1 VQGIAGGGGSI
12 PGSDNE
18 VLTSN
23 GSGGAT
29 AESNLTFD
37 GSTLDLIGSTAING
51 NSRFLNWTSGT
62 TFWAGG
68 WDISATTAIAEEGVS
83 SVNAGAT
90 LSGWTEVKYNGTV
103 LTNQLNDATA
113 KSPGQ
118 LITLRSNGTW
128 EVADADTSNSTWLLG
143 ICLDT
148 ADANFEAMH
157 VLIEGQVSTPYH
169 NQLASSNPGAPLY
182 VSPTA
187 GYVTET
193 APSTPGQ
200 FVRLI
205 GHNIY
210 DTEDTVVIRFDPDNS
225 WIEL

>member
-1 VQGIAGGGGSI
+1 V
-12 PGSDNE
+12 
-18 VLTSN
+18 
-23 GSGGAT
+23 
-29 AESNLTFD
+29 
-37 GSTLDLIGSTAING
+37 
-51 NSRFLNWTSGT
+51 
-62 TFWAGG
+62 
-68 WDISATTAIAEEGVS
+68 
-83 SVNAGAT
+83 
-90 LSGWTEVKYNGTV
+90 
-103 LTNQLNDATA
+103 
-113 KSPGQ
+113 
-118 LITLRSNGTW
+118 
-128 EVADADTSNSTWLLG
+128 LLG

-148 ADANFEAMH
+148 ADSNFELMH

-169 NQLASSNPGAPLY
+169 NQLASSSPGLPLY
-182 VSPTA
+182 ASPTA